1 MCEPVTMITTGL
13 SMAGQ
18 VAGHQAENN
27 AIAGRNRAKLRN
39 HQEQNRL
46 YDRDVMFDR
55 AQYRNDIQ
63 LEDIKQD
70 DVYRAM
76 MDQWTEADAK
86 LNRLFAQS
94 DQKIEKAVIK
104 MYENEYAGTQTGRT
118 AARLAGKSA
127 KKLGQEKSEILHNL
141 MMSKEEAIVAKDMS
155 RESAASKSRDLYEQ
169 VRFAPIHGVTPMA
182 PELEPK
188 KSSAGLILGLAGSA
202 IGGFQQAGA
211 FKTPK
216 INTDFANTAPSGQE
230 FGAMASDIRM
240 KDNVKEIGISPKG
253 YKIYEF
259 NYKGNDT
266 RYRGAMAQDVITK
279 LPQAVGVRDNY
290 FTVNYNMIDIDMEV
304 V

>member
-1 MCEPVTMITTGL
+1 MGQ
-13 SMAGQ
+13 Q

-27 AIAGRNRAKLRN
+27 AIAGRNRAKLRQHEN
-39 HQEQNRL
+39 NNRM

-55 AQYRNDIQ
+55 ARYRNDMQ

-94 DQKIEKAVIK
+94 DQKIEKAVRS

-141 MMSKEEAIVAKDMS
+141 MMSKEETMISKDMS

-169 VRFAPIHGVTPMA
+169 VRFAPIHGPTPMA

-202 IGGFQQAGA
+202 VGGFQQAKQFKAAKIGQQTAINDAVSERIMSTDSMLSLDTQGLVNRDNDIYGNSFPAGA
-211 FKTPK
+211 F
-216 INTDFANTAPSGQE
+216 
-230 FGAMASDIRM
+230 
-240 KDNVKEIGISPKG
+240 
-253 YKIYEF
+253 
-259 NYKGNDT
+259 
-266 RYRGAMAQDVITK
+266 
-279 LPQAVGVRDNY
+279 
-290 FTVNYNMIDIDMEV
+290 
-304 V
+304 